1 MIKSMTVTKPE
12 THSMSQS
19 FGEIWSLKHSVA
31 VSSPCGEAPF
41 MNISNYFGLS
51 QIKEEFN

>member
-1 MIKSMTVTKPE
+1 MIKSVTVTKPE
-12 THSMSQS
+12 THSMTQN

-31 VSSPCGEAPF
+31 VSNPCGGMSF
-41 MNISNYFGLS
+41 MNISNYFGPS